1 MQVQLFGETIHER
14 LKYWRNEVLG
24 VSQSRL
30 CETVNSHL
38 PEEDRVAVTTVSNYE
53 RTTEPRG
60 SFLGALK
67 KAYPEINLEWLVA
80 GQGKLLASE
89 QRTAEALR
97 KARAENGEGN
107 TATPVLDLPGMQRFR
122 GLAEPAV
129 HVLVAFLEEVR
140 QSNPE
145 YQSEH
150 SRQWRDFLQRFSH
163 FFFEPFQ
170 STRHFAARQG
180 LSDDQLTNY
189 TLSLIAAIRPLV
201 LTLRDREKVQG
212 AAPVGSGS
220 DPGVLTSHE

>member
-14 LKYWRNEVLG
+14 LKYWRHEVLG

-38 PEEDRVAVTTVSNYE
+38 PAEDRVAVTTVSNYE

-67 KAYPEINLEWLVA
+67 KAYPEINLDWLVV

-97 KARAENGEGN
+97 LARAENGGGG
-107 TATPVLDLPGMQRFR
+107 ATPLMDQAGMQRFR
-122 GLAEPAV
+122 GLSEPAV
-129 HVLVAFLEEVR
+129 HILVAFLEEVR

-170 STRHFAARQG
+170 STRHFAARQS

-189 TLSLIAAIRPLV
+189 TLALIASIRPLV
-201 LTLRDREKVQG
+201 MTPRGRAKVQG
-212 AAPVGSGS
+212 AALVGETFPASQA
-220 DPGVLTSHE
+220 H

>member
-1 MQVQLFGETIHER
+1 MQFFGETIHDR
-14 LKYWRNEVLG
+14 LKYWRHEVLG

-38 PEEDRVAVTTVSNYE
+38 PAEDRVAVTTVSNYE

-60 SFLGALK
+60 SFLAALK

-89 QRTAEALR
+89 QRTADALR
-97 KARAENGEGN
+97 QARAENGEGSA
-107 TATPVLDLPGMQRFR
+107 ATTVMEQPGMQRFR

-145 YQSEH
+145 YQSEN
-150 SRQWRDFLQRFSH
+150 SRAWRDFLQRFSH

-170 STRHFAARQG
+170 STRHFSARQA
-180 LSDDQLTNY
+180 LSDDELTNY
-189 TLSLIAAIRPLV
+189 TLSLIAALRPLV
-201 LTLRDREKVQG
+201 VGLRAREKAQG
-212 AAPVGSGS
+212 TAQLGAVVAAPGEQPL
-220 DPGVLTSHE
+220 D